1 MIKRPA
7 GRWLRRR
14 HHVRGM
20 ACVAAV
26 LATLSLG
33 GWSSLTAAGAR
44 QTQGST
50 VQAALQ
56 SELNRY
62 LSTQGSAEH
71 ISAVSLRVTF
81 RGNQPSINLTAGTT
95 RYGGGAPASSRAV
108 WQIGSNTK
116 AFTSVIL
123 LQLEAEGKVSV
134 NDTVGQWLPQYPQ
147 WRDITIKR
155 LLNMTSGIP
164 DAVDQPA
171 FLRAFAADPDTVFS
185 LARLVS
191 YAYGLPL
198 GKDTY
203 RYSNT
208 DYQLIQLIIQ
218 KATHDSFADQLTR
231 RIIIPLGLRTVC
243 LAPYTCPASAA
254 ARMPAGY
261 YFMTDIPQMQALEGT
276 PMPKLNLT
284 SSQGSGDIV
293 SSLRDMTTWDRALYR
308 GELLPQ
314 AQQRQLESLVSTKT
328 GRPIQ
333 RTTLSDPSGY
343 GLGVAQA
350 TSKVTGTVWAYEGE
364 TFGYRVQH
372 VYFPGTGLIIAL
384 AVNSSTDGDNDQ
396 LAALALSVYQ
406 VLQKAA
412 DLTS

>member
-1 MIKRPA
+1 MIKRSG
-7 GRWLRRR
+7 GRWLRWRY
-14 HHVRGM
+14 HARGM

-26 LATLSLG
+26 LAMLSLG
-33 GWSSLTAAGAR
+33 GWSSVTAAGAR
-44 QTQGST
+44 HTQGT
-50 VQAALQ
+50 AVLAALQ
-56 SELNRY
+56 SELNQY
-62 LSTQGSAEH
+62 LSSRGTAEH

-81 RGNQPSINLTAGTT
+81 RGHQPSIDLTAGTT
-95 RYGGGAPASSRAV
+95 RYQGGAPASPRAV

-123 LQLEAEGKVSV
+123 LQLEAEGKVSIT
-134 NDTVGQWLPQYPQ
+134 DTVGQWLPQYPQ
-147 WRDITIKR
+147 WRNITIKR
-155 LLNMTSGIP
+155 LLDMTSGIP

-185 LARLVS
+185 LTHLIS

-203 RYSNT
+203 SYSNT
-208 DYQLIQLIIQ
+208 NYQLIQLIIQ
-218 KATHDSFADQLTR
+218 KVTHDSFADQLMR

-243 LAPYTCPASAA
+243 LAPYTCPSSAA

-261 YFMTDIPQMQALEGT
+261 YFMTDIPQLQSLEGT

-293 SSLRDMTTWDRALYR
+293 SSLRDMTTWDRALYQ
-308 GELLPQ
+308 GQLLPH
-314 AQQRQLESLVSTKT
+314 AQQRQLESLVSIKT
-328 GRPIQ
+328 GRPIA
-333 RTTLSDPSGY
+333 RTTLSDPTGY
-343 GLGVAQA
+343 GLGVGQQTTQA
-350 TSKVTGTVWAYEGE
+350 TGTIWAYEGE

-372 VYFPGTGLIIAL
+372 IYFPATGLIIAL
-384 AVNSSTDGDNDQ
+384 AVNSSTNGDNDQ

-406 VLQKAA
+406 ILQKAG